1 MFEGL
6 QMEVDNL
13 KDDMKK
19 LEEKMKDYEL
29 KIDELENRSRRNN
42 LVIFNL
48 AEGKEGSDVVKFIH
62 HLLAAECSVTPTSI
76 QRAHRSGK
84 LSPDNAKPR
93 PIHIGFA
100 SYPEK
105 EQCRKALLQ
114 LFKSKKVY
122 DSKLYV
128 SNDFSQRVQKM
139 RKQKLGEL
147 YRLREQGKEAFMV
160 YPATIKIRSGG
171 RVVDA

>member
-19 LEEKMKDYEL
+19 LGKKMKDYEL
-29 KIDELENRSRRNN
+29 KVVELENRSHRNN

-48 AEGKEGSDVVKFIH
+48 AEGKEGSDVVKFMH

-84 LSPDNAKPR
+84 LSPDNARPS

-100 SYPEK
+100 SYSEK
-105 EQCRKALLQ
+105 EQCRKALLR

-128 SNDFSQRVQKM
+128 SNDFSQQM